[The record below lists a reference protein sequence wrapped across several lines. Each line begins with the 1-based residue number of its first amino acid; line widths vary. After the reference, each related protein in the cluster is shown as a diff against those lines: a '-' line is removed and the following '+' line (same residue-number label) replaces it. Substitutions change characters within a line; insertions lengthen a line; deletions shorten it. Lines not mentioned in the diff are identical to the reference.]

1 MLPVITISREFGSGG
16 HSIGKAVA
24 EKLGIPFYDSEI
36 VEHVAEESGLAKEF
50 IEEKGEYIT
59 RLSQV
64 FLNPLRATPE
74 GSEQDKIFRIQ
85 ADIIKR
91 VAHEGPCVIVGRCA
105 DYILEH
111 EEGIDPLNV
120 FIHAGESFR
129 KKRIMLRYGQNGI
142 EIEERLKQKDKR
154 RKTYYRFYTDR
165 QWGDYKN
172 YHLNLDSGYLG
183 EEYCVDLI
191 CQTAEKMAK

>member
-36 VEHVAEESGLAKEF
+36 VEHVASESGFAKDF
-50 IEEKGEYIT
+50 IEEKGEYAS
-59 RLSQV
+59 RLSQL
-64 FLNPLRATPE
+64 FGGPLRATPE
-74 GSEQDKIFRIQ
+74 GNEQDKIYKIQ
-85 ADIIKR
+85 AEIIKK

-105 DYILEH
+105 DYILE
-111 EEGIDPLNV
+111 EEDLNVMNV
-120 FIHAGESFR
+120 FIHAAEPFR

-165 QWGDYKN
+165 QWGDYHN
-172 YHLNLDSGYLG
+172 YQLNLDSGYLG
-183 EEYCVDLI
+183 EDYCVELI
-191 CQTAEKMAK
+191 CKTAEKMSK